1 LEQGFRT
8 ITLCKEM
15 SYPANSPAAGSGR
28 SHPFHRGRVRLEGR
42 KQEGKFTVTRRSR
55 SHLLAVLVLAFVIAV
70 TLVLLVGCSAGTDES
85 FKGAAPGETTG
96 PTGIAG
102 GKITVASNIAYPP
115 FESSPKGEP
124 RGFDI
129 DLMNEIAKR
138 TGFEVEYENVRFDT
152 ILRGL
157 DTDLFDAAISAMTI
171 TKERELQIDF
181 SDPYFNADQA
191 LLVASDSEVKS
202 IDDDLAEEPVG
213 VQAGSTGQIEA
224 EELLDGEQIGKI
236 VTYRTIGE
244 AFAALEGGKVE
255 GVIYDL
261 SAAHRKIVE
270 SDGEIRFVEPIS
282 TGEQYG
288 IAFPKDSPLVDP
300 VNRALAEIKDDGTY
314 EKLYKKWIGMPPEDI
329 P

>member
-1 LEQGFRT
+1 
-8 ITLCKEM
+8 M
-15 SYPANSPAAGSGR
+15 
-28 SHPFHRGRVRLEGR
+28 
-42 KQEGKFTVTRRSR
+42 TRRSR
-55 SHLLAVLVLAFVIAV
+55 SHLLAVLVSAFVVVV

-85 FKGAAPGETTG
+85 FEGAAPDETTG
-96 PTGIAG
+96 PAGIVG

-115 FESSPKGEP
+115 FESSPRGGP

-129 DLMNEIAKR
+129 DLMNEIGKR
-138 TGFEVEYENVRFDT
+138 AGFEVEYENVRFDT

-171 TKERELQIDF
+171 TEEREQQIDF

-191 LLVASDSEVKS
+191 LLVASDSEVQS
-202 IDDDLAEEPVG
+202 IDDLAEAPVG

-224 EELLDGEQIGKI
+224 EELLDDEQIGEVKPY
-236 VTYRTIGE
+236 TTIGE
-244 AFAALEGGKVE
+244 AFAALQDGKVE

-261 SAAHRKIVE
+261 SAAHRKIM
-270 SDGEIRFVEPIS
+270 DNGGEIKFVEPIS

-288 IAFPKDSPLVDP
+288 IAFPEDSPLVNP
-300 VNRALAEIKDDGTY
+300 VNQALLEIKEDGTY
-314 EKLYKKWIGMPPEDI
+314 KKLYKKWIGMPPEEI

>member
-1 LEQGFRT
+1 
-8 ITLCKEM
+8 
-15 SYPANSPAAGSGR
+15 
-28 SHPFHRGRVRLEGR
+28 
-42 KQEGKFTVTRRSR
+42 
-55 SHLLAVLVLAFVIAV
+55 VLVLAIVVAV

-85 FKGAAPGETTG
+85 FEGAAPGETTG
-96 PTGIAG
+96 PARIVG

-115 FESSPKGEP
+115 FESSPKGGP

-138 TGFEVEYENVRFDT
+138 AGFEVEYENVRFDT

-171 TKERELQIDF
+171 TEEREQQIDF

-191 LLVASDSEVKS
+191 LLVASDSEVQS
-202 IDDDLAEEPVG
+202 IDDLAEAPVG
-213 VQAGSTGQIEA
+213 VQAGSTGQIKA
-224 EELLDGEQIGKI
+224 EDLLEDEQIGEI
-236 VTYRTIGE
+236 VPHRTIGD
-244 AFAALEGGKVE
+244 AFVALEVGKVE

-270 SDGEIRFVEPIS
+270 SGGEIRFVEPIS

-300 VNRALAEIKDDGTY
+300 VNQALAEIKDDGTY

>member
-1 LEQGFRT
+1 M
-8 ITLCKEM
+8 K
-15 SYPANSPAAGSGR
+15 GR
-28 SHPFHRGRVRLEGR
+28 SKSPFP
-42 KQEGKFTVTRRSR
+42 
-55 SHLLAVLVLAFVIAV
+55 AVLVLAVAV
-70 TLVLLVGCSAGTDES
+70 AVALLLLAGCGAGTDES
-85 FKGAAPGETTG
+85 YQGSSKGDETTG
-96 PTGIAG
+96 PSGAVD

-115 FESSPKGEP
+115 FEFSPKGRP
-124 RGFDI
+124 KGFDI

-138 TGFEVEYENVRFDT
+138 AGFKVRYENVQFDSV
-152 ILRGL
+152 LRGL
-157 DTDLFDAAISAMTI
+157 DADLFDAAISAMSI
-171 TKERELQIDF
+171 TGEREKQIDF

-191 LLVASDSEVKS
+191 LLVESDSKIKS
-202 IDDDLAEEPVG
+202 VDDLSDATVG
-213 VQAGSTGQIEA
+213 VQAGSTGQIKA
-224 EELLDGEQIGKI
+224 EELLDDEQIGEI
-236 VTYRTIGE
+236 MPYRTIGD

-270 SDGEIRFVEPIS
+270 SNGEIRFVESIS

-314 EKLYKKWIGMPPEDI
+314 EKLYKKWIGMPPKET